1 MELVTAGLKK
11 NPKCLG
17 IHYNSNKAMV
27 SGDFIIPKL

>member
-1 MELVTAGLKK
+1 MELVIAGLKK

-17 IHYNSNKAMV
+17 IHYNSNKVMV